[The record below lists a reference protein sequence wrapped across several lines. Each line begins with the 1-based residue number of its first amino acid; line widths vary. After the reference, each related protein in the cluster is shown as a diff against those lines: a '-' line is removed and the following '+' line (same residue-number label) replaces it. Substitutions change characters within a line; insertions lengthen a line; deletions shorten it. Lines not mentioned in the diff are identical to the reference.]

1 MSYASCVETTHH
13 LPAGVDGLLKALAD
27 PTRRTVFERLVAR
40 EESVAMLTA
49 ASDVSQP
56 AVSQH
61 IAVLR
66 KAGLLTERKMG
77 RSTLYRVDTRAL
89 APLVDWI
96 ARQDRF
102 WRSAMRR
109 LDDKLKE
116 INE

>member
-1 MSYASCVETTHH
+1 MRRVWKQRITF
-13 LPAGVDGLLKALAD
+13 LPEL
-27 PTRRTVFERLVAR
+27 TVFSRPWLN
-40 EESVAMLTA
+40 
-49 ASDVSQP
+49 VSQP